1 MYQVIIIEDDPM
13 VASINRQYVELNK
26 YLKVTGQFS
35 NGKEALDYLKNH
47 PADLAI
53 MDVYMPVMGGVELL
67 TEMRKLQ
74 KHIDVIMVTAATDAS
89 HVKQL
94 LGLGVIDYLVKP
106 FEYVRFNHALA
117 RFMEHQE
124 LLRQKTFSQ
133 QQLDS
138 LFELSTG
145 PPFRQEVLQK
155 GLQEKTLHTIL
166 SYMKKHPADALTSE
180 MVAEEVHLSRVT
192 VRRYM
197 NYLLDKKQIV
207 SDIDYATGG
216 RPSIIYRYNRV
227 GDS

>member
-35 NGKEALDYLKNH
+35 NGKDALNYLKDH
-47 PADLAI
+47 TVDLAI
-53 MDVYMPVMGGVELL
+53 MDVYMPVMDGVELL
-67 TEMRKLQ
+67 TEIRRLQ

-89 HVKQL
+89 HVKKL

-124 LLRQKTFSQ
+124 LLKQETFSQ
-133 QQLDS
+133 EQLDS
-138 LFELSTG
+138 LFEIASGTASQ
-145 PPFRQEVLQK
+145 QEVLRK
-155 GLQEKTLHTIL
+155 GLQEKTLDTIL
-166 SYMKKHPADALTSE
+166 SYMKEHPTDALTSE
-180 MVAEEVHLSRVT
+180 TVAEEVHLSRVT

-207 SDIDYATGG
+207 SDIDYTTGG
-216 RPSIIYRYNRV
+216 RPSIIYRYV
-227 GDS
+227 KE

>member
-13 VASINRQYVELNK
+13 VASINRQYVELNR

-35 NGKEALDYLKNH
+35 NGKDALNYLKDH
-47 PADLAI
+47 TADLAI

-67 TEMRKLQ
+67 TEIRKLQ

-89 HVKQL
+89 HVKKL

-124 LLRQKTFSQ
+124 LLKQETFSQ
-133 QQLDS
+133 EQLDC
-138 LFELSTG
+138 LFEVTSGTASQ
-145 PPFRQEVLQK
+145 QEVLRK
-155 GLQEKTLHTIL
+155 GLQEKTLDTIL
-166 SYMKKHPADALTSE
+166 SYMKEHPKDSLTSE
-180 MVAEEVHLSRVT
+180 TIAEEVHLSRVT

-207 SDIDYATGG
+207 SDIDYSTGG
-216 RPSIIYRYNRV
+216 RPSIIYRYV
-227 GDS
+227 KE

>member
-13 VASINRQYVELNK
+13 EASINRQYVELNR

-35 NGKEALDYLKNH
+35 NGKDALNYLKDH
-47 PADLAI
+47 TADLAI

-67 TEMRKLQ
+67 TEIRKLQ

-89 HVKQL
+89 HVKKL

-124 LLRQKTFSQ
+124 LLKQETFSQ
-133 QQLDS
+133 EQLDC
-138 LFELSTG
+138 LFEVTSGTASQ
-145 PPFRQEVLQK
+145 QEVLRK
-155 GLQEKTLHTIL
+155 GLQEKTLDTIL
-166 SYMKKHPADALTSE
+166 SYMKEHPKDSLTSE
-180 MVAEEVHLSRVT
+180 TIAEEVHLSRVT

-207 SDIDYATGG
+207 SDIDYSTGG
-216 RPSIIYRYNRV
+216 RPSIIYRYV
-227 GDS
+227 KE

>member
-35 NGKEALDYLKNH
+35 NGKDALNYLKDH
-47 PADLAI
+47 TADLAI

-67 TEMRKLQ
+67 TEIRKLH
-74 KHIDVIMVTAATDAS
+74 KLIDVIMVTAATDAS
-89 HVKQL
+89 HVKKL

-106 FEYVRFNHALA
+106 FEYIRFNHALA

-124 LLRQKTFSQ
+124 LLKQETFSQ
-133 QQLDS
+133 EQLDS
-138 LFELSTG
+138 LFEVSAGTASQ
-145 PPFRQEVLQK
+145 QEVLRK
-155 GLQEKTLHTIL
+155 GLQEKTLDTIL
-166 SYMKKHPADALTSE
+166 SFMREHPADSFSSE
-180 MVAEEVHLSRVT
+180 TVAEEVHLSRVT

-207 SDIDYATGG
+207 SDIDYTTGG
-216 RPSIIYRYNRV
+216 RPSIIYRYV
-227 GDS
+227 KE

>member
-35 NGKEALDYLKNH
+35 NGKDALNYLKDH
-47 PADLAI
+47 TVDLAI
-53 MDVYMPVMGGVELL
+53 MDVYMPVMDGVELL
-67 TEMRKLQ
+67 TEIRRLQ

-89 HVKQL
+89 HVKKL

-124 LLRQKTFSQ
+124 LLKQETFSQ
-133 QQLDS
+133 EQLDS
-138 LFELSTG
+138 LFEIASGTASQ
-145 PPFRQEVLQK
+145 QEVLRK
-155 GLQEKTLHTIL
+155 GLQEKTLDTIL
-166 SYMKKHPADALTSE
+166 SYMKEHLTDALTSE
-180 MVAEEVHLSRVT
+180 TVAEEVHLSRVT

-207 SDIDYATGG
+207 SDIDYTTGG
-216 RPSIIYRYNRV
+216 RPSIIYRYV
-227 GDS
+227 KE

>member
-35 NGKEALDYLKNH
+35 NGKDALNHLKDH
-47 PADLAI
+47 TADLAI

-89 HVKQL
+89 HVKKL

-124 LLRQKTFSQ
+124 LLKQETFSQ
-133 QQLDS
+133 EQLDS
-138 LFELSTG
+138 LFEFSAG
-145 PPFRQEVLQK
+145 SASQQEVLRK
-155 GLQEKTLHTIL
+155 GLQEKTLDTIL
-166 SYMKKHPADALTSE
+166 CYMREHPTDALTSE
-180 MVAEEVHLSRVT
+180 TVAEEVHLSRVT

-207 SDIDYATGG
+207 SDIDYTTGG
-216 RPSIIYRYNRV
+216 RPSIIYRYV
-227 GDS
+227 KE

>member
-26 YLKVTGQFS
+26 YLRVTGQFS
-35 NGKEALDYLKNH
+35 NGKDALHYLKDH
-47 PADLAI
+47 TADLAI
-53 MDVYMPVMGGVELL
+53 MDVYMPVMDGVELL
-67 TEMRKLQ
+67 TEIRKLQ
-74 KHIDVIMVTAATDAS
+74 NHMDVIMVTAATDAS

-124 LLRQKTFSQ
+124 LLKQETFSQ

-138 LFELSTG
+138 LFEISSGTSS
-145 PPFRQEVLQK
+145 QQDVLRK
-155 GLQEKTLHTIL
+155 GLQEKTLDIIL
-166 SYMKKHPADALTSE
+166 SYMKEHPDDALTSE
-180 MVAEEVHLSRVT
+180 IVAEEVHLSRVT

-207 SDIDYATGG
+207 SDIDYTTGG
-216 RPSIIYRYNRV
+216 RPSIIYRYVKR
-227 GDS
+227 

>member
-35 NGKEALDYLKNH
+35 NGKDALNYLKDH
-47 PADLAI
+47 TVDLAI
-53 MDVYMPVMGGVELL
+53 MDVYMPVMDGVELL
-67 TEMRKLQ
+67 TEIRRLQ

-89 HVKQL
+89 HVKRL

-124 LLRQKTFSQ
+124 LLKQETFSQ
-133 QQLDS
+133 EQLDS
-138 LFELSTG
+138 LFEIASGTASQ
-145 PPFRQEVLQK
+145 QEVLRK
-155 GLQEKTLHTIL
+155 GLQEKTLDTIL
-166 SYMKKHPADALTSE
+166 SYMKEHPTDALTSE
-180 MVAEEVHLSRVT
+180 TVAEEVHLSRVT

-207 SDIDYATGG
+207 SDIDYTTGG
-216 RPSIIYRYNRV
+216 RPSIIYRYV
-227 GDS
+227 KE

>member
-26 YLKVTGQFS
+26 YLRVTGQFS
-35 NGKEALDYLKNH
+35 NGKDALNYLKDHTVN
-47 PADLAI
+47 LAI
-53 MDVYMPVMGGVELL
+53 MDVYMPVMDGVELL
-67 TEMRKLQ
+67 TEIRKLQ

-89 HVKQL
+89 HVKKL

-124 LLRQKTFSQ
+124 LLKQETFSQ
-133 QQLDS
+133 EQLDS
-138 LFELSTG
+138 LFEISSGTASQ
-145 PPFRQEVLQK
+145 QEVLRK
-155 GLQEKTLHTIL
+155 GLQEKTLETIL
-166 SYMKKHPADALTSE
+166 SYMKEHPADALTSE
-180 MVAEEVHLSRVT
+180 TVAEEVHLSRVT

-207 SDIDYATGG
+207 SDIDYTTGG
-216 RPSIIYRYNRV
+216 RPSIIYRYV
-227 GDS
+227 KE

>member
-35 NGKEALDYLKNH
+35 NGKDALNYLKDH
-47 PADLAI
+47 TADL
-53 MDVYMPVMGGVELL
+53 GGVELL
-67 TEMRKLQ
+67 TEIRKLH

-89 HVKQL
+89 HVKKL

-124 LLRQKTFSQ
+124 LLKQETFSQ
-133 QQLDS
+133 EQLDS
-138 LFELSTG
+138 LFEVSAG
-145 PPFRQEVLQK
+145 SASQQEVLRK
-155 GLQEKTLHTIL
+155 GLQEKTLDTIL
-166 SYMKKHPADALTSE
+166 SFMREHPADSLTSE
-180 MVAEEVHLSRVT
+180 TVAEEVHLSRVT

-207 SDIDYATGG
+207 SDIDYTTGG
-216 RPSIIYRYNRV
+216 RPSIIYRYV
-227 GDS
+227 KE

>member
-35 NGKEALDYLKNH
+35 NGKDALIYLKDH
-47 PADLAI
+47 TADLAI

-67 TEMRKLQ
+67 TEIRKLH

-89 HVKQL
+89 HVKKL

-106 FEYVRFNHALA
+106 FEYIRFNHALA

-124 LLRQKTFSQ
+124 LLKQETFSQ
-133 QQLDS
+133 EQLDS
-138 LFELSTG
+138 LFEVSAGTASQ
-145 PPFRQEVLQK
+145 QEVLRK
-155 GLQEKTLHTIL
+155 GLQEKTLDTIL
-166 SYMKKHPADALTSE
+166 SFMREHPADSLTSE
-180 MVAEEVHLSRVT
+180 TVAEEVHLSRVT

-207 SDIDYATGG
+207 SDIDYTTGG
-216 RPSIIYRYNRV
+216 RPSIIYRYV
-227 GDS
+227 KE

>member
-26 YLKVTGQFS
+26 YLRVTGQFS
-35 NGKEALDYLKNH
+35 NGKDALHYLKDH
-47 PADLAI
+47 TADLAI
-53 MDVYMPVMGGVELL
+53 MDVYMPVMDGVELL
-67 TEMRKLQ
+67 TEIRKLQ
-74 KHIDVIMVTAATDAS
+74 KHMDVIMVTAATDAS
-89 HVKQL
+89 HVKRL

-124 LLRQKTFSQ
+124 LLKQETFSQ

-138 LFELSTG
+138 LFEINSG
-145 PPFRQEVLQK
+145 ISSQQDVLRK
-155 GLQEKTLHTIL
+155 GLQEKTLDIIL
-166 SYMKKHPADALTSE
+166 SYMKEHPDDALTSE
-180 MVAEEVHLSRVT
+180 TVAEEVHLSRVT

-207 SDIDYATGG
+207 SDIDYTTGG
-216 RPSIIYRYNRV
+216 RPSIIYRYVKR
-227 GDS
+227 